1 MMNVLLVDD
10 HPLFREGLATV
21 FKGQPDFAV
30 IGEAGSVLEATSMV
44 FDLHPDLVLMDFT
57 LPDGTGLDATRSILT
72 RRPETKIVFL
82 TVHEDD
88 DRLFAA
94 IRNGARGYLLKNV
107 RMVELFERLRGL
119 EREEAALSRAMATR
133 IVNEFSRTAPGPSP
147 DDNALDA
154 LTTRELD
161 VLHELAAGATNR
173 EIAERLFIAEN
184 TVKNHVSNIL
194 GKLNLQNRREV
205 ARFARLHGVAL
216 PSASP
221 L

>member
-44 FDLHPDLVLMDFT
+44 FDLQPDLVLMDFT

-88 DRLFAA
+88 ARLFAA
-94 IRNGARGYLLKNV
+94 IRNGAKGYLLKNV
-107 RMVELFERLRGL
+107 RMAELFERLRGL

-154 LTTRELD
+154 LTMRELD